1 MALPRS
7 EGNLYFDTYDNIP
20 SGNPEGMVVH
30 TKGKTIPSDGLGG
43 TYVIGTGGLIP
54 DFEKHNF

>member
-20 SGNPEGMVVH
+20 SGLPEGMVVH
-30 TKGKTIPSDGLGG
+30 TKGKLYPQMDWVVHMLLEL
-43 TYVIGTGGLIP
+43 VV
-54 DFEKHNF
+54 